1 MYIDDIPAGNLR
13 YGYTTGACATAAT
26 LASLKGIITGQIPEN
41 VKIILPN
48 KQEALFHIKN
58 SLLSGSYAESSVM
71 KDGGDDPD
79 VTTGL
84 YIYSRVSFIQE
95 NKIIIDGGQGVG
107 RVTRE
112 GLPVKPGNAA
122 INPVPMRMLRKIITD
137 TLQQYGIT
145 KGIRATIS
153 VPGGEDVAL
162 KTCNPKLGIIGGI
175 SILGTTGIVTPFSSA
190 SWKASIV
197 LSMRV
202 ALKNNTKTFIF
213 TTGGRSDSEA
223 KKIYG
228 NYMEENFIE
237 IGDFIGFSL
246 KRAMDYGVEHII
258 VVGMPGK
265 MSKLAAGN
273 MDLHS
278 GESKIDFKML
288 SGIAGECNMGED
300 IKDRI
305 SHANTVSQVM
315 EIINFNYKFIKL
327 MEDKIISVL
336 SEYTR
341 NKIKIDVN
349 IIENKY
355 E

>member
-1 MYIDDIPAGNLR
+1 MYIDDIPTGNLK

-26 LASLKGIITGQIPEN
+26 LASLTGLITGHVPGS

-48 KQEALFHIKN
+48 KKEALFQIEN
-58 SLLSGSYAESSVM
+58 ALISGNYAESSVI

-84 YIYSRVSFIQE
+84 HIYSTVSFISQD
-95 NKIIIDGGQGVG
+95 KIIVDGGQGVG
-107 RVTRE
+107 RVTLE

-122 INPVPMRMLRKIITD
+122 INPVPMRMIRKIIID
-137 TLQQYGIT
+137 TLAQYGIT
-145 KGIRATIS
+145 SGIKAVIS
-153 VPGGEDVAL
+153 VPGGENVAL
-162 KTCNPKLGIIGGI
+162 KTYNPKLGIMGGI
-175 SILGTTGIVTPFSSA
+175 SILGTTGIVTPFSSS
-190 SWKASIV
+190 SWKASIA

-202 ALKNNTKTFIF
+202 AMKNNTKTFIF

-228 NYMEENFIE
+228 NYGEENFIE

-246 KRAMDYGVEHII
+246 KRAMDYGVERIF

-273 MDLHS
+273 MNLHS
-278 GESKIDFKML
+278 SESKIDLKML
-288 SGIAGECNMGED
+288 SEIAEECNMGEY

-305 SHANTVSQVM
+305 GHANTVSQVM
-315 EIINFNYKFIKL
+315 EIINFNGEFMNIMRK
-327 MEDKIISVL
+327 KIISVL
-336 SEYTR
+336 SEYTKNR
-341 NKIKIDVN
+341 IEIEVN
-349 IIENKY
+349 II
-355 E
+355 